1 VRLSVRVV
9 GAVLVR
15 NEDVFV
21 EQAIRNVAAFCDR
34 IHVVDH
40 VSTDRTPEILHRL
53 ALEHDHVTI
62 ERSSDAG
69 DSHRAIEGYAGTPT
83 WVLGVDGDELYDPA
97 ALARLRDELE
107 AGVHTDVFRLK
118 GHVLNC
124 KELEERQGLA
134 SGYLAPPS
142 RPVTKIFNMDAVESW
157 TGCLERLHDGR
168 AVFRPGFDWDSIRYL
183 SEGTDWDS
191 DPLRMVHTCFLRRSS
206 EDSGDKPSIRL
217 GLPETGAWR
226 RGLRGGLHRLRR
238 RRQLDPRVKEYARAG
253 SSWKQEWYAR
263 GPLTTVDARP
273 FVGLTPP
280 PGEATAP
287 VVPSAVSGAGW

>member
-1 VRLSVRVV
+1 MRVV
-9 GAVLVR
+9 GVVLVR

-21 EQAIRNVAAFCDR
+21 EQAVRNVAAFCDR

-40 VSTDRTPEILHRL
+40 LSTDRTPEILRGL
-53 ALEHDHVTI
+53 ALELDHVTV

-83 WVLGVDGDELYDPA
+83 WALGVDGDELYDPG

-107 AGVHTDVFRLK
+107 AGAHADVFRLK

-124 KELEERQGLA
+124 KELDETQGLA

-142 RPVTKIFNMDAVESW
+142 RPVTKLFNLGAVETW
-157 TGCLERLHDGR
+157 TGCLERLHDGD
-168 AVFRPGFDWDSIRYL
+168 AVFRPGFGWESLRYL
-183 SEGTDWDS
+183 SEERDWES

-206 EDSGDKPSIRL
+206 GDTGEQPSIRL
-217 GLPETGAWR
+217 GLPETGAWK
-226 RGLRGGLHRLRR
+226 RGPRGILHRLRKR
-238 RRQLDPRVKEYARAG
+238 RHLDPRIKEYVRAG

-263 GPLTTVDARP
+263 GARVTVDARP
-273 FVGLTPP
+273 FLEPASRNRAVG
-280 PGEATAP
+280 
-287 VVPSAVSGAGW
+287 AVSAP